1 MTSATHDITF
11 DTQSGAAL
19 PAELR
24 DAAALG
30 ANAAERAALW
40 DVERELWTPRT
51 ITARDS
57 SGSVLGA
64 ALTAARPF
72 SAYRKIVDVV
82 AGSAAVWAA
91 LVAAARDD
99 LAGEPGTEEHPA
111 PLAVHFEEHLT
122 LAPLT
127 EAQRAALEAA
137 GFAAAGTPVPSV
149 PSTRAAER
157 SAVAA
162 WSFWRVPAPARTA
175 PYYGQTTDVT
185 CGAVAA
191 LSALEQRG
199 LGDFQADNGAENRA
213 AEIAFWR
220 RATNL
225 PACEPI
231 GLAVETA
238 KLGAD
243 SGTLSARPHIF
254 LSTPDPVFIEE
265 FSEQTWEQELRI
277 DLQLES
283 LRQAEA
289 LGLPLERRWLE
300 VDEIV
305 SFVRGG
311 AQVLLLI
318 DLTELIADPTPHWVL
333 ATEVV
338 GDALLIADPW
348 VQAPNGETW
357 VDTFALPLPFA
368 TIDRVTR
375 WGDPAF
381 RGAIVLP
388 PEPGSRPVGASSE
401 QASPAQSGL
410 AG

>member
-1 MTSATHDITF
+1 MISAANDIAIEARAGA
-11 DTQSGAAL
+11 DLPADLRGAASWG
-19 PAELR
+19 
-24 DAAALG
+24 G
-30 ANAAERAALW
+30 ADTASRTALW
-40 DVERELWTPRT
+40 DTERELWTPRT
-51 ITARDS
+51 IIARDG

-64 ALTAARPF
+64 ALTAARPL
-72 SAYRKIVDVV
+72 SAYRKVVDVV
-82 AGSAAVWAA
+82 AEDDGVWEA
-91 LVAAARDD
+91 LVLAARDD
-99 LAGEPGTEEHPA
+99 LAGAAGTEEHPR
-111 PLAVHFEEHLT
+111 PLTVHFEEHLAI
-122 LAPLT
+122 APLT
-127 EAQRAALEAA
+127 DARRAVLTSA
-137 GFAAAGTPVPSV
+137 GFVAAGTPVPSV
-149 PSTRAAER
+149 PSTRVDDAGG
-157 SAVAA
+157 VAA
-162 WSFWRVPAPARTA
+162 WSFWRGQAPARTA

-191 LSALEQRG
+191 LTALEQRG
-199 LGDFQADNGAENRA
+199 LGEFRADDGAENRA

-243 SGTLSARPHIF
+243 SGALPTRPRVF

-265 FSEQTWEQELRI
+265 FSDQPWEQELRI

-289 LGLPLERRWLE
+289 LGLPIERRWLE

-305 SFVRGG
+305 SFVRDG

-338 GDALLIADPW
+338 GDALLVSDPW
-348 VQAPNGETW
+348 VQAENGETW
-357 VDTFALPLPFA
+357 VDAFALPLPFA
-368 TIDRVTR
+368 TIDRVAR

-388 PEPGSRPVGASSE
+388 A
-401 QASPAQSGL
+401 
-410 AG
+410 